1 MKILEAHFIST
12 IPASEFIMMETEK
25 QRTQYKFSEFV
36 TERSKS
42 VTSRL
47 IRDTNYRSTRSRSGT
62 RQDSLDYFV
71 RMDTPE
77 VLGRAKSSQV
87 AVRRREEQEK
97 LAVKTVRGLK
107 YTEFLQVMRRQLYI
121 PYKLSAIVFA
131 RLCKP
136 RPNEKN
142 PIVTRILDM
151 QKEIDIGRDTN
162 IYQDSVI

>member
-1 MKILEAHFIST
+1 MKILEANFIST
-12 IPASEFIMMETEK
+12 IPVSEFIMMETEK
-25 QRTQYKFSEFV
+25 QRMQYKFSDFV
-36 TERSKS
+36 AERSKS

-47 IRDTNYRSTRSRSGT
+47 MRDTNYQSKRSRSGT

-71 RMDTPE
+71 RMDMPDI
-77 VLGRAKSSQV
+77 LGRAKSTQV
-87 AVRRREEQEK
+87 AARRREEQERV
-97 LAVKTVRGLK
+97 AVKTVRGLK
-107 YTEFLQVMRRQLYI
+107 YVDFLQVMRRQLYI

-136 RPNEKN
+136 KPNEKN

-162 IYQDSVI
+162 ICQDSVI